1 MAALNGGLGS
11 SGLSNGTG
19 STMEALTQAYS
30 GIQQYA
36 AAALPTLY
44 NQNLLTQQSIGA
56 AGSQKEGEFWE
67 ARAQGVAVISSP
79 ELGARE
85 RLATFGGAHVENRLR
100 SPGKCNVF
108 TVRYWP
114 SCGCHY

>member
-56 AGSQKEGEFWE
+56 AGSQKEGECPRMEVEVWGNNKGGQTNLCPAK
-67 ARAQGVAVISSP
+67 ARTA
-79 ELGARE
+79 
-85 RLATFGGAHVENRLR
+85 
-100 SPGKCNVF
+100 
-108 TVRYWP
+108 
-114 SCGCHY
+114 

>member
-1 MAALNGGLGS
+1 MVSLESFQSVNPALPPTLTPNQGMAALNGGLGS

-56 AGSQKEGEFWE
+56 AGSQKEGEC
-67 ARAQGVAVISSP
+67 QGKLESGTGV
-79 ELGARE
+79 GAPPDQ
-85 RLATFGGAHVENRLR
+85 H
-100 SPGKCNVF
+100 
-108 TVRYWP
+108 
-114 SCGCHY
+114 

>member
-56 AGSQKEGEFWE
+56 AGSQKEGECRGRQE
-67 ARAQGVAVISSP
+67 AGRGDQTT
-79 ELGARE
+79 
-85 RLATFGGAHVENRLR
+85 TFFNSVRGRLR
-100 SPGKCNVF
+100 KSV
-108 TVRYWP
+108 T
-114 SCGCHY
+114 

>member
-1 MAALNGGLGS
+1 MNLSSVLILLFLQGMAALNGGLGS

-56 AGSQKEGEFWE
+56 AGSQKEGKCT
-67 ARAQGVAVISSP
+67 RIRSQG
-79 ELGARE
+79 LGQ
-85 RLATFGGAHVENRLR
+85 GN
-100 SPGKCNVF
+100 
-108 TVRYWP
+108 
-114 SCGCHY
+114 

>member
-1 MAALNGGLGS
+1 MYLGICLSHQLSLSDLSLLLPHPHPHPHQGMAALNGGLGS

-44 NQNLLTQQSIGA
+44 NQSLLTQQSVGA
-56 AGSQKEGEFWE
+56 AGSQKEGECGGTGV
-67 ARAQGVAVISSP
+67 RAGW
-79 ELGARE
+79 
-85 RLATFGGAHVENRLR
+85 AHSL
-100 SPGKCNVF
+100 
-108 TVRYWP
+108 
-114 SCGCHY
+114 HQH

>member
-56 AGSQKEGEFWE
+56 AGSQKEGKC
-67 ARAQGVAVISSP
+67 
-79 ELGARE
+79 
-85 RLATFGGAHVENRLR
+85 TRLR
-100 SPGKCNVF
+100 SWSFRQGSLGNLFPTKAKTN
-108 TVRYWP
+108 
-114 SCGCHY
+114 